1 MTDGPNNPLPAD
13 VIRIDKI
20 VARGKHGVTEVEREQ
35 CLPLELSVEL
45 CMDLTKPGQTDDID
59 DTVNYSTLHRTIV
72 AVVET
77 QSRHLLE
84 RLAEDVI
91 EVIFDDK
98 RVRQATVCIRKP
110 ERLGGATPSVTLVR
124 RNK

>member
-1 MTDGPNNPLPAD
+1 MTEPLDSSLPAD
-13 VIRIDKI
+13 VIRIEKI

-45 CMDLTKPGQTDDID
+45 RMDLTKPGLTDDID

-72 AVVET
+72 GVVET
-77 QSRHLLE
+77 KSRNLLE

-91 EVIFDDK
+91 EVIFQDK
-98 RVRQATVCIRKP
+98 RVRQATVRIAKP

-124 RNK
+124 RNN

>member
-1 MTDGPNNPLPAD
+1 MTDAIDSSLPVD
-13 VIRIDKI
+13 VIRIEKI
-20 VARGKHGVTEVEREQ
+20 IARGKHGVTEAEREQ

-45 CMDLTKPGQTDDID
+45 RIDLTKPGQTDDID

-72 AVVET
+72 GIVET
-77 QSRHLLE
+77 KSRNLLE

-91 EVIFDDK
+91 EVTFQDK
-98 RVRQATVCIRKP
+98 RVRQATVWIGKP

-124 RNK
+124 RNN

>member
-1 MTDGPNNPLPAD
+1 MTDSLDNPLPVD
-13 VIRIDKI
+13 LIRIDKI
-20 VARGKHGVTEVEREQ
+20 IARGKHGVTKVEREQ

-45 CMDLTKPGQTDDID
+45 SMDLTKPGQTDDID

-72 AVVET
+72 GIVET

-84 RLAEDVI
+84 RLAEDVV
-91 EVIFDDK
+91 EVIFKDK
-98 RVRQATVCIRKP
+98 RVRQVTVCIRKP

-124 RNK
+124 RNN

>member
-1 MTDGPNNPLPAD
+1 MTDSVDSSLPAD
-13 VIRIDKI
+13 VIRIEKI

-45 CMDLTKPGQTDDID
+45 RMDLTKPGRTDDID
-59 DTVNYSTLHRTIV
+59 DTVNYSTLHRIIV
-72 AVVET
+72 GVVET
-77 QSRHLLE
+77 KSRNLLE

-91 EVIFDDK
+91 EVIFQDK
-98 RVRQATVCIRKP
+98 RVRQATVCIGKP

-124 RNK
+124 RNN